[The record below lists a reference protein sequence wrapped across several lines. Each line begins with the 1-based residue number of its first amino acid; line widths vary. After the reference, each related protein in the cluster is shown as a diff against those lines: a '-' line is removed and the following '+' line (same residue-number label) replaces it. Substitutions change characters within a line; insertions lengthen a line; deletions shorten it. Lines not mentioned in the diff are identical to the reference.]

1 MLHTDMLNPYTQL
14 VSRLAGVYPPGEAR
28 AVARVLLEDAFGI
41 TLADVYAGKVREFSP
56 HELERLHSMADRLE
70 KGEPV
75 QYVAGT
81 AQFGGLTFEV
91 SPGVLIP
98 RPETLELV
106 EWAAGDFSTRTG
118 KGNRHMRVLDIGT
131 GSGCIAVTMAVR
143 LAGAQVTAV
152 DISEKALGVARRNAA
167 RNGVQV
173 EFAVCDILSP
183 GADIAGNFDVI
194 MSNPP
199 YVCRSERAGMHR
211 NVLDYEPH
219 EALFVDDTD
228 PLVFYRAIARFA
240 AAYLAPGGA
249 VYVEINRRF
258 GRETADV
265 FSAAGFASVELR
277 KDSAGN
283 PRMIKAK

>member
-106 EWAAGDFSTRTG
+106 EWAAGDFSARTWE
-118 KGNRHMRVLDIGT
+118 KNRHMRVLDIGT

-240 AAYLAPGGA
+240 AAHLAPGGT

>member
-1 MLHTDMLNPYTQL
+1 MLNPYTQL

-183 GADIAGNFDVI
+183 VADIAGNFDVI

-240 AAYLAPGGA
+240 ATHLAPGGA

-277 KDSAGN
+277 KDSADN

>member
-56 HELERLHSMADRLE
+56 HELERLHSMADKLE

-240 AAYLAPGGA
+240 AAHLVLGGA

-258 GRETADV
+258 GRDTADV

-277 KDSAGN
+277 NDSAGN

>member
-1 MLHTDMLNPYTQL
+1 MLNPYTQL

-81 AQFGGLTFEV
+81 AQFGSLTFEV

-118 KGNRHMRVLDIGT
+118 KGNRHMRMLDIGT

-240 AAYLAPGGA
+240 ATHLAPGGA

>member
-1 MLHTDMLNPYTQL
+1 MLNPYTQL

-240 AAYLAPGGA
+240 AAHLASGGA

>member
-1 MLHTDMLNPYTQL
+1 MLNPYTQL

-240 AAYLAPGGA
+240 AEHLAPGGA

-265 FSAAGFASVELR
+265 FSAVGFASVELR
-277 KDSAGN
+277 KDSADN

>member
-152 DISEKALGVARRNAA
+152 DISEKALDVARRNAA

>member
-1 MLHTDMLNPYTQL
+1 M
-14 VSRLAGVYPPGEAR
+14 
-28 AVARVLLEDAFGI
+28 
-41 TLADVYAGKVREFSP
+41 
-56 HELERLHSMADRLE
+56 
-70 KGEPV
+70 
-75 QYVAGT
+75 
-81 AQFGGLTFEV
+81 

-240 AAYLAPGGA
+240 AAHLAPGGA

>member
-1 MLHTDMLNPYTQL
+1 MLNPYTQL

-240 AAYLAPGGA
+240 AGHLAPGGA

-277 KDSAGN
+277 KDSADN

>member
-1 MLHTDMLNPYTQL
+1 MLNPYTQL

-240 AAYLAPGGA
+240 AAHLASGGA

-277 KDSAGN
+277 KDSADN

>member
-14 VSRLAGVYPPGEAR
+14 VSLLAGVYPPGEAR
-28 AVARVLLEDAFGI
+28 AVARVLLEDALGI

-81 AQFGGLTFEV
+81 AQFGSLTFEV

-240 AAYLAPGGA
+240 AAHLAPGGA

-277 KDSAGN
+277 KDSADN

>member
-228 PLVFYRAIARFA
+228 PLVFYRAIARFVA
-240 AAYLAPGGA
+240 AHLAPGGA

-277 KDSAGN
+277 KDSADN

>member
-1 MLHTDMLNPYTQL
+1 MLNPYTQL

-56 HELERLHSMADRLE
+56 HELERLHSMSDRLE

-228 PLVFYRAIARFA
+228 PLVFYRAIARFTA
-240 AAYLAPGGA
+240 AHLAPGGA

-277 KDSAGN
+277 NDSADN

>member
-1 MLHTDMLNPYTQL
+1 MLNPYTQL

-56 HELERLHSMADRLE
+56 HELKRLHSMADRLE

-240 AAYLAPGGA
+240 AVHLAPGGA

-265 FSAAGFASVELR
+265 FSAAGFATVELR
-277 KDSAGN
+277 KDSADN

>member
-1 MLHTDMLNPYTQL
+1 MLNPYTQL

-228 PLVFYRAIARFA
+228 PLVFYRAIARVA
-240 AAYLAPGGA
+240 AAHLVPGGA

-277 KDSAGN
+277 NDSAGN

>member
-143 LAGAQVTAV
+143 LVGAQVTAV

-277 KDSAGN
+277 KDSADN